1 MEEALADEIIMAA
14 NGDVNSYAVKKKN
27 EQERIAMASR

>member
-1 MEEALADEIIMAA
+1 VLADELMLAE
-14 NGDVNSYAVKKKN
+14 NGDSNSYAVKKKN